1 MKFGKYEAEKQEDD
15 LMEPIIS
22 PWLVYLVGVLTTI
35 SHVATVAIMAGSTV
49 IVVCIIVMGLAFN
62 KDEYIWNKSIKIM
75 KITGIVM
82 VVSVLIVTLI
92 PSRNDMLAM
101 FALSYITPDNIQLVQ
116 GNIVDFVKQ
125 IAQAVK

>member
-1 MKFGKYEAEKQEDD
+1 
-15 LMEPIIS
+15 MEPIIS
-22 PWLVYLVGVLTTI
+22 PWLVYLVSVLTTI
-35 SHVATVAIMAGSTV
+35 SHVASIAIMAGSTI
-49 IVVCIIVMGLAFN
+49 IVLCIIVMSLTFN
-62 KDEYIWNKSIKIM
+62 EDEYIWNKTIKIM

-82 VVSVLIVTLI
+82 VVSVVIVTLI

>member
-1 MKFGKYEAEKQEDD
+1 
-15 LMEPIIS
+15 MEPIIN
-22 PWLVYLVGVLTTI
+22 PWLVYLVSVLTTI
-35 SHVATVAIMAGSTV
+35 SHVAAVAIMVESTV
-49 IVVCIIVMGLAFN
+49 IVVCIIVMSLTFN
-62 KDEYIWNKSIKIM
+62 EGEYIRNKTIKIM

-82 VVSVLIVTLI
+82 VVSVVIVTLI
-92 PSRNDMLAM
+92 PSRDDMLVM

>member
-1 MKFGKYEAEKQEDD
+1 MN
-15 LMEPIIS
+15 PIVS
-22 PWLVYLVGVLTTI
+22 PWLIYLVSVLTTI
-35 SHVATVAIMAGSTV
+35 SHVAAVAIMVGSVV
-49 IVVCIIVMGLAFN
+49 IVLCIIVMSLTFN
-62 KDEYIWNKSIKIM
+62 EDEYIWDKAIKIM

-82 VVSVLIVTLI
+82 VVSVVIVTLI

>member
-1 MKFGKYEAEKQEDD
+1 MN
-15 LMEPIIS
+15 PIIS
-22 PWLVYLVGVLTTI
+22 PWLVYLASVLTTI

-49 IVVCIIVMGLAFN
+49 IVVCIIAMGLTFN
-62 KDEYIWNKSIKIM
+62 EDEYIWNKSIKIM

>member
-1 MKFGKYEAEKQEDD
+1 
-15 LMEPIIS
+15 MEPIIS
-22 PWLVYLVGVLTTI
+22 PWLVYLVSVLTTI
-35 SHVATVAIMAGSTV
+35 NNVASVAIMAGSTI
-49 IVVCIIVMGLAFN
+49 IVVCIIVMSLTFN
-62 KDEYIWNKSIKIM
+62 EDEYIWNKSITIM

-82 VVSVLIVTLI
+82 VVSVIIVTLI